1 MTGCCFIIQFWSS
14 VDLFSTLLPPIHL
27 VVVLEVLF
35 VVDLVVVL
43 CFEVVVVAL
52 VQAEVFLVIMPQPD
66 CCC

>member
-14 VDLFSTLLPPIHL
+14 VDLFSILLPPIHL
-27 VVVLEVLF
+27 VVVVEVLF

-52 VQAEVFLVIMPQPD
+52 VQAEAFLVIMPHPD